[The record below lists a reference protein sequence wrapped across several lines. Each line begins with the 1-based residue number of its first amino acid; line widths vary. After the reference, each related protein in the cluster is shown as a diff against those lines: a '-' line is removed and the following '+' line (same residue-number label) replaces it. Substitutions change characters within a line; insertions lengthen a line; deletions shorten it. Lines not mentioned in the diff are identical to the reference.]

1 MVLPCVPRVRSG
13 GPNVFAFQASLWF
26 MLGSAEGAACVPG
39 LYLTWSACW
48 QSPASSDPPPAHRA
62 GTLLSPP
69 IIRRVTSPMGLY
81 CISLPPIGQY
91 SVTHSV
97 RADRQHDTSLIPLPW
112 RFNPSLGPANHSLL
126 SPEEAVCGSSGSVYG
141 DLAVALSSASHL
153 LGIVLS
159 SSILSPHIG
168 PAVIADIHPGATS
181 RQVAVYSPP
190 LLYIQVFYSVC
201 WTDIIYRLVIP
212 GICVLSLV
220 PVGPD
225 SGFDNTLSSAPYTR
239 VTRLSGFSLSL
250 FSCVHPKDMVISEF
264 RGTNQDP
271 ASP

>member
-1 MVLPCVPRVRSG
+1 MLAVTGILRSPSGTQG
-13 GPNVFAFQASLWF
+13 G
-26 MLGSAEGAACVPG
+26 
-39 LYLTWSACW
+39 YLI
-48 QSPASSDPPPAHRA
+48 
-62 GTLLSPP
+62 LSPYYTACHFP
-69 IIRRVTSPMGLY
+69 HGPVLY
-81 CISLPPIGQY
+81 ISLPPIGQY

-97 RADRQHDTSLIPLPW
+97 RAGRQHDTSLI
-112 RFNPSLGPANHSLL
+112 PANHSLL